1 MNTEAM
7 ILHSGELAPAGGNLG
22 AFVDRVLMG
31 LQSPQTRR
39 AYHRAITAFV
49 AFLSARR
56 EPLSKSLM
64 NEWRESMRVSG
75 SGDAAINSAL
85 VAVRFFL
92 REAAADGLIDA
103 AEAERAC
110 KVRGIA
116 QRGVRAGNWATKA
129 QAEALIQAPDTST
142 LLGTRDRAIL
152 ACLLG
157 AGLRRSECAAL
168 TVEHFQQRDARWA
181 IVDIVGKRNKVRTIP
196 IPSWCKVLVDAWLNA
211 AGITSGPVFR
221 QCSWAEDK
229 FHVGQVALSD
239 RGIARAVARY
249 AGQVGAAGLA
259 AHDCRRTFAKLAH
272 KGGADL
278 AQIQICLGHDSL
290 ETTQKYLGAELNYSN
305 SAADYLGL
313 DVV

>member
-1 MNTEAM
+1 MEQAM
-7 ILHSGELAPAGGNLG
+7 ILHSGELTPAGDLS

-31 LQSPQTRR
+31 VQSQQTRR
-39 AYHRAITAFV
+39 AYRRAIAAFV

-56 EPLSKSLM
+56 EPLSKSLL
-64 NEWRESMRVSG
+64 NEFKAGMLAEGRGHSAVN
-75 SGDAAINSAL
+75 AAL

-110 KVRGIA
+110 KVQGIA
-116 QRGVRAGNWATKA
+116 QRGIRAGNWATKQ
-129 QAEALIQAPDTST
+129 QAEALILAPDTST

-168 TVEHFQQRDARWA
+168 EMAHFQQRDARWA
-181 IVDIVGKRNKVRTIP
+181 IVDIVGKRNKIRTIP
-196 IPSWCKVLVDAWLNA
+196 IPSWCKVLVDAWTAA

-229 FHVGQVALSD
+229 LHVGPALSD

-290 ETTQKYLGAELNYSN
+290 ETTQKYLGAELNYSD

-313 DVV
+313 DVI